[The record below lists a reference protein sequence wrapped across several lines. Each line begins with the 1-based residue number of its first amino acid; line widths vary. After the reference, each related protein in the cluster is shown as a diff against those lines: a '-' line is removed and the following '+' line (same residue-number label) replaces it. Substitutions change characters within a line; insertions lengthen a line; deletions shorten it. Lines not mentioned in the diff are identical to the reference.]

1 MKSQALFSSND
12 KSKELKC
19 RLLQFLWRF
28 KGYYNKPQQDKQRLT
43 ACENSTFALSDQTFL
58 FKAIIVDTEAESC
71 LFALD
76 NWYILLHHDSDNE
89 SEIRKFV
96 VLL

>member
-58 FKAIIVDTEAESC
+58 LQRLSRVCLHLIIGIFFTSR
-71 LFALD
+71 L
-76 NWYILLHHDSDNE
+76 
-89 SEIRKFV
+89 R
-96 VLL
+96 